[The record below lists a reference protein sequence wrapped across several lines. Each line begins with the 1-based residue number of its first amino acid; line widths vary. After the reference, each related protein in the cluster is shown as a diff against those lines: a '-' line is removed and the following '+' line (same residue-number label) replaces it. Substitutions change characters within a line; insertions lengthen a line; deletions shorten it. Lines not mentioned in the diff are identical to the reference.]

1 MIEPLLDRVVVE
13 VVKKDER
20 TESGIILPDTVQDT
34 GAPQQAVVRE
44 IGEKCE
50 IVKVG
55 ETILFAKFTG
65 IEIQYEGRNLL
76 VIPEKEILARVK
88 NG

>member
-44 IGEKCE
+44 IGEFSLR
-50 IVKVG
+50 G
-55 ETILFAKFTG
+55 DILDIFSNTNFLSHP
-65 IEIQYEGRNLL
+65 I
-76 VIPEKEILARVK
+76 
-88 NG
+88 